1 MINSSLACKIKREKS
16 FFFDGSADWNGE
28 KADRSKISPLSSPQ
42 KNSAS
47 PRKTKVFREG
57 NNRMDGAQ
65 TARGLFFCLFSLVV
79 LLRLVE
85 VGEGGG
91 GGGGEGAE
99 GPGEEQEIAILV
111 RERNSGRKEKMK
123 GYINKN

>member
-1 MINSSLACKIKREKS
+1 MVVQTGKEKRLTDRKS
-16 FFFDGSADWNGE
+16 RPA
-28 KADRSKISPLSSPQ
+28 LSSPPKKTPHLQEKQ
-42 KNSAS
+42 K
-47 PRKTKVFREG
+47 FFLEG

-65 TARGLFFCLFSLVV
+65 NARGLFFCLFSLVV

-91 GGGGEGAE
+91 GGGSEGAE